1 MKNKCSNKIALRS
14 GNSPY
19 IIACSIPHQTNTLAH
34 NTHTHTLAHTLTT
47 VPMSECEIQFKY
59 DDNIDSDNYEEDEE
73 KKQTES

>member
-34 NTHTHTLAHTLTT
+34 NTHTHTLSHTLTT
-47 VPMSECEIQFKY
+47 VPMSECEIQSKY